1 MIYHI
6 LHDFRILY
14 YVESIVFTNKFTE
27 LVDGFYFFYNF
38 MINTLDSQIK
48 YHMNVSSEISGKP
61 RTSPLIFQNKSA
73 KKRCEICQ
81 GECRQ
86 VCRRTHTS
94 LPSRM

>member
-73 KKRCEICQ
+73 
-81 GECRQ
+81 G
-86 VCRRTHTS
+86 TS
-94 LPSRM
+94 G